1 MKKFWGVVLWF
12 ACARALA
19 ATAPFTVED
28 IKVEGVQR
36 TSPGTVFNYLPV
48 KVGDTL
54 DDEKAKASVQ
64 ALFKTGFYNDV
75 RLERKGNVL
84 VVHVVERPSIDSI
97 KIEGAS
103 EFEDDTLKKTL
114 KEMGLAEGR
123 IFNRSLLDRIEQ
135 ELKRQYFARGN
146 YAVKI
151 KTTVSPLERNR
162 VAVAID
168 VSEGPV
174 AKIRQ
179 INLVGNK
186 VFDDETLLKQFTLS
200 TPTLFSFI
208 TKNDQYS
215 KQKLS
220 ADLENLRSFYQ
231 NRGYIEF
238 AIDSTQV
245 SISPD
250 KESIY
255 VTINVREGQR
265 YTVAD
270 YKLLGKLILPEAQLR
285 ALVGIKPGDVF
296 SRKAVTEAT
305 KRMTDRLGNEGYAF
319 AGVNVSPEL
328 DKQKRTASLTFF
340 VDPGHRVY
348 VRRIGFSGNTNT
360 RDAVLRR
367 EMRQMEGALYS
378 AEKIQRSVAR
388 LRKLGFF
395 DEVTVD
401 TPPVPGSPDQVDVN
415 VTVKERETGNLMA
428 GVGYSDVEGVVL
440 NASISLKNL
449 VGTGKELTANVD
461 TSESNKN
468 LNLTYVNPYW
478 TQTGISRGFN
488 VFYNRYNA
496 GRATNAAA
504 YDTETAGAGTFFT
517 VPIAEER
524 SVNFGLAFE
533 SVKFDVNSE
542 TSQIAQDFVA
552 RNGERNDI
560 VRGNFGWAYDTL
572 DTIYFPSKGLLQKAN
587 AEVGLPGLDLEY
599 YKLTYLA
606 AAYFPTSA
614 HTTLRLRGELGY
626 GDGYGGT
633 EELPFFKNFYAGG
646 AQTVRGYNARSLG
659 PKDLR
664 YPDRA
669 VGGSSRVLGNV
680 EWFFPFPGQEADNQ
694 TMRLSLFADAG
705 MVYGPSESIDVG
717 DLRYAAG
724 VAFNWFTP
732 IAPLSLSW
740 GTPLNAKPSD
750 DIERFQFTLGTTFR

>member
-1 MKKFWGVVLWF
+1 MKKLWGVVFWL

-19 ATAPFTVED
+19 ATSAFTIED

-36 TSPGTVFNYLPV
+36 TSAGTVFNYLPV

-54 DDEKAKASVQ
+54 DDDKAKASVQ

-75 RLERKGNVL
+75 RLERQGNVL

-179 INLVGNK
+179 INIVGNK

-220 ADLENLRSFYQ
+220 ADLETLRSFYQ

-238 AIDSTQV
+238 ALDSTQV

-255 VTINVREGQR
+255 VTINLREGKR

-270 YKLLGKLILPEAQLR
+270 YKLLGKLIVPEAELR

-296 SRKAVTEAT
+296 SRKAVTEAS

-328 DKQKRTASLTFF
+328 DKQKQTASLTFF
-340 VDPGHRVY
+340 VDPGQRVY

-367 EMRQMEGALYS
+367 EMRQIEGALYS

-478 TQTGISRGFN
+478 TPTGISRGFN

-496 GRATNAAA
+496 AEAANAAA

-517 VPIAEER
+517 VPISEER

-533 SVKFDVNSE
+533 RVKFEMNSG
-542 TSQIAQDFVA
+542 TSQVAQDFVA
-552 RNGERNDI
+552 RHGDSNDL
-560 VRGNFGWAYDTL
+560 VRGSFGWAHDTL
-572 DTIYFPSKGLLQKAN
+572 DTVYFPSRGLLQKAN
-587 AEVGLPGLDLEY
+587 AEVGLPGLDIEY

-606 AAYFPTSA
+606 AAYVPTSA
-614 HTTLRLRGELGY
+614 RTTLRVRGEVGY
-626 GDGYGGT
+626 GDGYGDTG
-633 EELPFFKNFYAGG
+633 ELPFFKNFYAGG
-646 AQTVRGYNARSLG
+646 AQTVRGYDARSLG

-669 VGGSSRVLGNV
+669 IGGSSRVLGNI
-680 EWFFPFPGQEADNQ
+680 EWFFPFPGQETDNQ

-717 DLRYAAG
+717 DLRYSAG

-740 GTPLNAKPSD
+740 GTPLNAKPGD